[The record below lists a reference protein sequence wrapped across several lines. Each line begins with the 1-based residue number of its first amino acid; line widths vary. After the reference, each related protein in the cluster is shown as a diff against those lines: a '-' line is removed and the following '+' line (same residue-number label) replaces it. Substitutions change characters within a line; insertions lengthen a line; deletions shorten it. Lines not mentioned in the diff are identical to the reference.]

1 MLDLDKRALEVA
13 GAARVALASPMLRTV
28 APGAGK
34 ALGALVDLVEQ
45 MAHEVEILR
54 VRIGISEKKAVV
66 LGKHIEEIWEGDD

>member
-1 MLDLDKRALEVA
+1 MLDLDKKAFVVA

-45 MAHEVEILR
+45 MAHEIEILKI
-54 VRIGISEKKAVV
+54 RIANG
-66 LGKHIEEIWEGDD
+66 GN